1 MIDVRLFTQALKLN
15 WSQDFTFAPVEHDVL
30 VLQFPPFPLT
40 LQSLKHFFSA
50 FCGLRTTCVEL
61 TVVSMGTCSKLER

>member
-40 LQSLKHFFSA
+40 LQL
-50 FCGLRTTCVEL
+50 
-61 TVVSMGTCSKLER
+61 